1 MAYTDFLNEALDDLV
16 TTLQTIPNLRV
27 VNDPRNIA
35 PPCAFVDAPSIESFN
50 YNIVKMTFPVTL
62 ISNGP
67 GNLDAL
73 RQLLD
78 LTSSL
83 VLKNVAVM
91 SASPKVVTVG
101 GAEYAGY
108 ELIIPM
114 QAQNG

>member
-16 TTLQTIPNLRV
+16 GILQTISGLRV
-27 VNDPRNIA
+27 VNDPRNIN
-35 PPCAFVDAPSIESFN
+35 PPCAFVDAPTVESWN

-73 RQLLD
+73 RQLLN
-78 LTSSL
+78 LTASL
-83 VLKNVAVM
+83 VTKNVAVM

-101 GAEYAGY
+101 GQDFAGY
-108 ELIIPM
+108 ELIIPI

>member
-1 MAYTDFLNEALDDLV
+1 MAYTDFLNHALDDLV
-16 TTLQTIPNLRV
+16 TNLKTITGLRV
-27 VNDPRNIA
+27 VNDPRNIN
-35 PPCAFVDAPSIESFN
+35 PPCAFVDAPTVESFN

-73 RQLLD
+73 RQLLN
-78 LTSSL
+78 LTSLL
-83 VLKNVAVM
+83 VAKNVAVM

-101 GAEYAGY
+101 GQDFAGY
-108 ELIIPM
+108 ELIIPL